1 MTLKTVLKDL
11 LALPRDYSP
20 DSLPSPEELSM
31 KVLIR
36 GNKAGYN
43 ESPGGEDA
51 AGKSS
56 AKLVSTHPDLE
67 KLIFLSNGSITAFT
81 KANNNMTPATQVATY
96 SETTVIHNLRKPGLS
111 KDWIDFNQ
119 NHLR

>member
-1 MTLKTVLKDL
+1 M
-11 LALPRDYSP
+11 LALPLHYST
-20 DSLPSPEELSM
+20 DVLPSPEELSM

-43 ESPGGEDA
+43 PSSEDEKGA
-51 AGKSS
+51 SGKSS
-56 AKLVSTHPDLE
+56 SKIVSTHPDLE
-67 KLIFLSNGSITAFT
+67 SLMFLSNGSITAFT
-81 KANNNMTPATQVATY
+81 KANNNMTPASQITSF
-96 SETTVIHNLRKPGLS
+96 SETTVIHNLKKPGLI